1 MSRVAAQRY
10 AQALFELAR
19 ERSVSDEVAEGLIE
33 LHRRLTA
40 DASARRLY
48 LDQGAPPEAKKRLV
62 DEKLAKG
69 LHAFIGNVM
78 KLLVDRGRE
87 SILGPMILEFFELK
101 EAADGII
108 HVTVESA
115 FPIEGE
121 AKDGLLKRLSEA
133 TGKRVEADIVVR
145 PDLLGGL
152 RITVG
157 STRIDGTIR
166 RQYEELEQKL
176 KSVV

>member
-1 MSRVAAQRY
+1 MSQVAAQRY

-19 ERSVSDEVAEGLIE
+19 DREVSDEVAEGLIE

-40 DASARRLY
+40 DVAARRLY
-48 LDQGAPPEAKKRLV
+48 LDQGAAPDAKKRLV

-69 LHAFIGNVM
+69 LHPFIGNVM

-87 SILGPMILEFFELK
+87 DILGRMILEFFELK

-108 HVTVESA
+108 HVAVESA
-115 FPIEGE
+115 FPLEGE
-121 AKDGLLKRLSEA
+121 ARDELLKRLSEA
-133 TGKRVEADIVVR
+133 TGKKVEADIVVK